1 MNWWELAIGQTP
13 TNAKG
18 RAQGFGPTCFVLSGM
33 CFVQHELPVSL
44 RALSSFLTEEHME
57 TFKTER
63 AALNRLEELLKSV
76 PQGYLTLQDRSAQA
90 ERSRVWRVG

>member
-1 MNWWELAIGQTP
+1 MGWWELAIGQAP

-18 RAQGFGPTCFVLSGM
+18 RAQGFGPTCFVLSGS
-33 CFVQHELPVSL
+33 CFLQGSLPVSL
-44 RALSSFLTEEHME
+44 RGLGSFLMEEHTE